1 MKATIP
7 EFKAYCRYYIRY
19 TIMSLSYNKWHYMTD
34 STIIIIIVCSEATM
48 IMIIPPNCILI
59 VLDRDYLSFLD
70 MVTSPA
76 FLNLCKLSVKNLSI
90 IQIIFIA
97 LLIIKSN
104 STFWTYITLLSPKF
118 SKGKVCLY
126 SVFPKTNKKSV
137 LLIFASGYPKMA
149 SKWAVWNILF

>member
-19 TIMSLSYNKWHYMTD
+19 TIMSLAYNKWHYMTD

-48 IMIIPPNCILI
+48 IIPPNCILI
-59 VLDRDYLSFLD
+59 VLDRDYLSFVD

-76 FLNLCKLSVKNLSI
+76 FLNLCKLSVNNLSI
-90 IQIIFIA
+90 IKIIFIA
-97 LLIIKSN
+97 LLITKSN

-118 SKGKVCLY
+118 SKGKSMSLFCF
-126 SVFPKTNKKSV
+126 SQKKQKNRALGICIWISKNGIQV
-137 LLIFASGYPKMA
+137 SSWKCIF
-149 SKWAVWNILF
+149 